1 MSRPDYSGTVVGC
14 CDRIRIRPPL
24 SPLPGSATDSTD
36 RPCTCGYVPLR
47 SNISRIF
54 LDGSARTTLFAVGPA
69 ASMTTEDT
77 GRPDATR
84 RQVLRSASAGL
95 ALGALATLFSTGA
108 AATDADPSPASGGE
122 DLFDVERTSEAV
134 YPQSVASG
142 GPTPSGAITW
152 TRVAEAAYE
161 PDRDVGLQVA
171 PAPDRST
178 PTAADSGAIA
188 SPRARSNCRSSATT
202 RSDGDGH
209 RSSGMAACSR
219 TSALRCR
226 SRPGR
231 KRHRRALVRLQAA
244 IPDER

>member
-54 LDGSARTTLFAVGPA
+54 LDGFARTTLFAVGPA
-69 ASMTTEDT
+69 ASMTTEDIS
-77 GRPDATR
+77 RPDATR
-84 RQVLRSASAGL
+84 RQVLQSASAGS
-95 ALGALATLFSTGA
+95 AMGALATLFSTGA
-108 AATDADPSPASGGE
+108 AARDTDPEPASGNG
-122 DLFDVERTSEAV
+122 DLFEIERTSEAV
-134 YPQSVASG
+134 YRQSVASG
-142 GPTPSGAITW
+142 GPTPSGAIVW
-152 TRVAEAAYE
+152 TRVDPAAHEAGEA
-161 PDRDVGLQVA
+161 VGLQVT

-226 SRPGR
+226 FRPGR
-231 KRHRRALVRLQAA
+231 ERARRGW
-244 IPDER
+244 